1 MSETASFFDKKNN
14 FCGINHRFWRILFY
28 NADDEIADVR
38 SIWQA
43 ADNIRNDTYSQEEK

>member
-1 MSETASFFDKKNN
+1 MSETASFFDKKII
-14 FCGINHRFWRILFY
+14 FVVLTTDFWRILFY